1 MLINS
6 IINAPRLRPLVL
18 AVAGALAVSSVLSC
32 SADKQTTSHAS
43 VTKQTTLSEQFM
55 SPPQDAKPR
64 VWWHWMNGNV
74 TKEGIAA
81 DLAWMNKV
89 GIGGVQNF
97 DAQLMTPQ
105 VVDKPVA
112 YMTNEWAD
120 MFRFALSE
128 ANKYDFEYAIAA
140 SPGWSETGGPWV
152 KPQDAMKKLVWT
164 TQRVQGGK
172 ANNIVLK
179 APPKTTG
186 LFMDYGMPAEIFV
199 AKKTEGH
206 LPEFYQ
212 DVAVLAYPVSDANSI
227 KVLSVKAS
235 DNSKIDASALL
246 DGSYL
251 SSIHMKSDPKSPSYL
266 DFELGKA
273 HTVRSVSI
281 AMPPPA
287 MFAPALLAPQL
298 AVSEDGKSFSQV
310 ATFHKT
316 DGLQSTLS
324 FDAVKAKTLRLV
336 FASNADGQ
344 FKLPSSSA
352 PGAKPPMHMP
362 GSVGDGKL
370 DVTLL
375 EVGISAQAKVHKF
388 EEKAVYALAE
398 DYYPISYQRNE
409 QGVASE
415 QVLNLSSK
423 LQADGTLDWQAPAG
437 NWDIIRLGY
446 SLTGKENHP
455 APPEATGLE
464 VDKYDADA
472 VRRYINTYLDKYVA
486 VVGEENMGANGINA
500 LLNDSIE
507 SGPSN
512 WSTHLIE
519 EFKQRRGYDI
529 MSWLPAL
536 TGVIIDDAQKT
547 DAFLY
552 DFRQTLSEMIA
563 DNHYAVIT
571 EELHKRGLKH
581 YSEALESGRPS
592 MGDGMRIR
600 RDADVPMA
608 AMWSF
613 DTANNTG
620 PAPQYWSDI
629 REAASVA
636 HIYGQNIVAAESLTS
651 AMSPWAFAP
660 KDLKPM
666 IDMEFALGV
675 NRPIIHTSVHQP
687 LTDKA
692 PGLSLFVFGQYFN
705 RLDTWAQYAKP
716 WVSYI
721 TRNSYMLQQGRF
733 AADVAYFYGEE
744 APLTALYNDAPPTD
758 VSKQNGFDY
767 VNADVIVD
775 KLRNDGTFLVA
786 DSGARYQALYLG
798 GTSQYMSLAV
808 LEKLTTLVKGGATLI
823 GNKPL
828 GSPKLMDDAERF
840 KQLANALWSGHYAKQ
855 VIPADSVQQGLE
867 KAAINADYQY
877 QSNKADSVVMFVH
890 RTTASSDIYY
900 FTNRKNQNE
909 QGQFRLRQTGFKPQF
924 FNAVTGETHALAFK
938 TEGQYTVIDYRLKGF
953 ESGYIV
959 FEQGVDVALATMPKS
974 TSQVVVNLDDD
985 WQVDFQAQRGA
996 PEQSHSMALGDWSQ
1010 STDQGIRYFSGTAN
1024 YSKTLD
1030 IKQSVLVAG
1039 KSLILDLGEVADIA
1053 EVMINGQS
1061 AGIAW
1066 TAPYTLDVTPYLKA
1080 GENTISIKVT
1090 NLWVNRLIG
1099 DNQEGVKQTYTF
1111 TTIPTY
1117 FPDAPLRTS
1126 GLLGPVTLNA
1136 K

>member
-1 MLINS
+1 MKDATAYRSTLCKISAAVLTSICLVSCAIDKPNS
-6 IINAPRLRPLVL
+6 DQLT
-18 AVAGALAVSSVLSC
+18 SQF
-32 SADKQTTSHAS
+32 QT
-43 VTKQTTLSEQFM
+43 
-55 SPPQDAKPR
+55 PPESAKPL

-74 TKEGIAA
+74 TKEGIEA

-105 VVDKPVA
+105 VVDTPVS
-112 YMTNEWAD
+112 YMTDEWAD

-128 ANKYDFEYAIAA
+128 ADKYDFEFAIAA

-164 TQRVQGGK
+164 TTRVEGGK
-172 ANNIVLK
+172 TGNITLK
-179 APPKTTG
+179 APPKATG

-199 AKKTEGH
+199 AKKEEDH

-212 DVAVLAYPVSDANSI
+212 DVAVLAYPVSKTEIIN
-227 KVLSVKAS
+227 VVSVSAS
-235 DNSKIDASALL
+235 DSSDISLQALQ

-251 SSIHMKSDPKSPSYL
+251 SSIKMKSDPKSPSYL
-266 DFELGKA
+266 DFDLGKIQ
-273 HTVRSVSI
+273 TVRSVAI

-287 MFAPALLAPQL
+287 MFAPALLAPVL
-298 AVSEDGKSFSQV
+298 EVSQDGKTYNAV

-324 FDAVKAKTLRLV
+324 FDSVAAKYVRLV
-336 FASNADGQ
+336 FVSNTDGE

-362 GSVGDGKL
+362 GSVGDGKV
-370 DVTLL
+370 DVVLL
-375 EVGISAQAKVHKF
+375 EVAISAQAKVHKF
-388 EEKAVYALAE
+388 EEKAVYALTE
-398 DYYPISYQRNE
+398 DYYPISYQRNDAGIAPE
-409 QGVASE
+409 R
-415 QVLNLSSK
+415 VLNLSDK
-423 LQADGTLDWQAPAG
+423 LQDDGSLDWQAPLG
-437 NWDIIRLGY
+437 NWEIIRLGY

-455 APPEATGLE
+455 APAEATGFE

-472 VRRYINTYLDKYVA
+472 VHRYINTYLDMYTNA
-486 VVGEENMGANGINA
+486 VGQEQMGENGINA

-512 WSTHLIE
+512 WSPNLIA

-529 MSWLPAL
+529 TPWLPAL
-536 TGVIIDDAQKT
+536 TGVIIADAQKT

-581 YSEALESGRPS
+581 YSEALENGRPS
-592 MGDGMRIR
+592 MGDGMRMR
-600 RDADVPMA
+600 RHADIPMA

-613 DTANNTG
+613 DTANNVG

-687 LTDKA
+687 LSDKA

-705 RLDTWAQYAKP
+705 RLDTWAEYAKP
-716 WVSYI
+716 WVTYI
-721 TRNSYMLQQGRF
+721 TRNAYMLQQGRF

-758 VSKQNGFDY
+758 VSNHNGFDY
-767 VNADVIVD
+767 VNADVILD
-775 KLRNDGTFLVA
+775 KLSNDGNEIVVA
-786 DSGARYQALYLG
+786 SGARYQAIYLG

-808 LEKLTTLVKGGATLI
+808 LEKLASLVEGGATLI
-823 GNKPL
+823 GNKPIR
-828 GSPKLMDDAERF
+828 SPKLMDDSKRF
-840 KQLANALWSGHYAKQ
+840 SQLANELWSGKYAQQ
-855 VIPADSVQQGLE
+855 VVSADSVQQGIDR
-867 KAAINADYQY
+867 AGISADYRY
-877 QSNKADSVVMFVH
+877 QSDHADSVVMFVH
-890 RTTASSDIYY
+890 RTTATSEIYY
-900 FTNRKNQNE
+900 FTNRKNQTE
-909 QGQFRLRQTGFKPQF
+909 KGQFRLRQSGVPPQF
-924 FNAVTGETHALAFK
+924 FNAVTGETHILAYK
-938 TEGQYTVIDYRLKGF
+938 NEGQYTVIDYPLKGF

-959 FEQGVDVALATMPKS
+959 FDKEAKEGTELPKQSSKLLVDLGG
-974 TSQVVVNLDDD
+974 D
-985 WQVDFQAQRGA
+985 WQVDFQVGRGA
-996 PEQSHSMALGDWSQ
+996 PKKSQQMALGDWSK
-1010 STDQGIRYFSGTAN
+1010 SAEQGIRYFSGTAS
-1024 YSKTLD
+1024 YS
-1030 IKQSVLVAG
+1030 QSVEIDHTMLSAG
-1039 KSLILDLGEVADIA
+1039 EKLTLDLGDVADIA
-1053 EVMINGQS
+1053 EVIINGQS
-1061 AGIAW
+1061 AGIVW
-1066 TAPYTLDVTPYLKA
+1066 TTPFIVDATPYLKE
-1080 GENTISIKVT
+1080 GSNEISIKVT

-1099 DNQEGVKQTYTF
+1099 DNQADAKQTYTY

-1126 GLLGPVTLNA
+1126 GLIGPVSLNTN
-1136 K
+1136 